1 MFIATQS
8 LHRCLV
14 TTIRWSLISSRLT
27 VPLAVS
33 LRSGIEPWPST
44 PLRLSPIPDG
54 GSFDSVTAPNCLSV
68 HPKTISPC
76 AATIAPSMLDRMNF
90 AQNSAF
96 PLLIPSPSV
105 SSTELSPQVL
115 EVQAPSASNMPDLCD
130 TVDAAAIGVESCC
143 NVWHVTPS
151 YVCYSTPS
159 VFHNTPSS
167 TVVPQTM
174 PADSTS
180 FLLPS
185 AFRRPSDDMQQTF
198 DEQYLQNAVFYTI
211 NENYGDSQRTDEEN
225 TFAGADSS
233 AGKHTSLCKVCGD
246 KASGYHYGVTSC
258 EGCKGFFRRS
268 IQKQMEYR
276 CLRDGRCQ
284 VYRLNRNRCQYC
296 RFKKCLAVGMS
307 RDSVRYGRVPKR
319 SREGTTEARDNCV
332 AVIDA
337 DIEAQSEL
345 ERDKSAI
352 FDIILSVS
360 HAHKANCN
368 YIEEKI
374 KHMQPRAINFNF
386 DRNEMFENGCV
397 NSAEMLDEQR
407 IIMWQTLSG
416 KILPEIQHIVE
427 FAKSI
432 PGFLRLDQSDQ
443 VSLIKNGFFEMWLV
457 RVSRVFNGLTGS
469 LMLADGNIVS
479 RQQLEIIYG
488 CDLTSMMI
496 NFSISISALQLSD
509 GEVGIFTAVVL
520 LSQERPC
527 LNDYGQVEQLKEK
540 LLEALKL
547 QIATSHAAEQQ
558 LYQLL
563 LIKRQ
568 QLKTIGEKHWEVLA
582 WFQMNRKRLTLPAL
596 YAEIYNIDQSSE
608 GQERDNLK
616 WNPCYRS
623 AMAHTECPP

>member
-1 MFIATQS
+1 
-8 LHRCLV
+8 
-14 TTIRWSLISSRLT
+14 
-27 VPLAVS
+27 
-33 LRSGIEPWPST
+33 
-44 PLRLSPIPDG
+44 
-54 GSFDSVTAPNCLSV
+54 
-68 HPKTISPC
+68 
-76 AATIAPSMLDRMNF
+76 
-90 AQNSAF
+90 
-96 PLLIPSPSV
+96 
-105 SSTELSPQVL
+105 
-115 EVQAPSASNMPDLCD
+115 MPDLCD
-130 TVDAAAIGVESCC
+130 TVDAATIGSDNCC
-143 NVWHVTPS
+143 SVWQVTPS
-151 YVCYSTPS
+151 YVSYPTPS
-159 VFHNTPSS
+159 VYPNTPSS
-167 TVVPQTM
+167 TVIPQTM

-180 FLLPS
+180 FLVPS
-185 AFRRPSDDMQQTF
+185 ALRRPSDEIQQTF
-198 DEQYLQNAVFYTI
+198 DEQYFQNTVYYAT
-211 NENYGDSQRTDEEN
+211 NENYTDSQG
-225 TFAGADSS
+225 AGEDRSFTTADSS
-233 AGKHTSLCKVCGD
+233 AGKHSSLCKVCGD

-319 SREGTTEARDNCV
+319 SREDAAEARDGCLSVLDGDVESGCAHEVTGN
-332 AVIDA
+332 
-337 DIEAQSEL
+337 
-345 ERDKSAI
+345 KSAV

-368 YIEEKI
+368 YVDEKV
-374 KHMQPRAINFNF
+374 KNMQPRAIHF
-386 DRNEMFENGCV
+386 DFGKSEIFENKRL

-457 RVSRVFNGLTGS
+457 RVSRVFSELSGS
-469 LMLADGNIVS
+469 LMLSDGNIVS

-488 CDLTSMMI
+488 SDLTNMMI
-496 NFSISISALQLSD
+496 NFATSISALQLSD
-509 GEVGIFTAVVL
+509 SEVGIFTAVVLLSQGFLRLDQSDQVSLIKNGFFEMWLVRVSRVFSELSGSLMLSDGNIVSRQQLEIIYGSDLTNMMINFATSISALQLSDSEVGIFTAVVL

-527 LNDYGQVEQLKEK
+527 LNDYGQVDQLKEK

-547 QIATSHAAEQQ
+547 KIASTRTTEQQ
-558 LYQLL
+558 LFEILL
-563 LIKRQ
+563 MKRQ
-568 QLKTIGEKHWEVLA
+568 HLKSIGEKHWEVLS

-596 YAEIYNIDQSSE
+596 YAEIYNIDQPSDT
-608 GQERDNLK
+608 QERDRGSWKCNQ
-616 WNPCYRS
+616 YYAATVRS
-623 AMAHTECPP
+623 DGPA

>member
-1 MFIATQS
+1 MWYHICGVREVDDCEWVAVHIGVAVSALPSSYRWMFIATQS

-211 NENYGDSQRTDEEN
+211 NENYGDSQRTDEGN
-225 TFAGADSS
+225 CYLLQKSLIRSPIYPRLTPTKTCYKKRKFFVCVPTDSFLNLLQLQE
-233 AGKHTSLCKVCGD
+233 K
-246 KASGYHYGVTSC
+246 
-258 EGCKGFFRRS
+258 RS
-268 IQKQMEYR
+268 IKTY
-276 CLRDGRCQ
+276 LIF
-284 VYRLNRNRCQYC
+284 VTKK
-296 RFKKCLAVGMS
+296 RFS
-307 RDSVRYGRVPKR
+307 
-319 SREGTTEARDNCV
+319 
-332 AVIDA
+332 
-337 DIEAQSEL
+337 
-345 ERDKSAI
+345 
-352 FDIILSVS
+352 
-360 HAHKANCN
+360 KANSTLR
-368 YIEEKI
+368 
-374 KHMQPRAINFNF
+374 M
-386 DRNEMFENGCV
+386 
-397 NSAEMLDEQR
+397 SACFGLF
-407 IIMWQTLSG
+407 S
-416 KILPEIQHIVE
+416 
-427 FAKSI
+427 
-432 PGFLRLDQSDQ
+432 Q
-443 VSLIKNGFFEMWLV
+443 VI
-457 RVSRVFNGLTGS
+457 
-469 LMLADGNIVS
+469 
-479 RQQLEIIYG
+479 
-488 CDLTSMMI
+488 
-496 NFSISISALQLSD
+496 
-509 GEVGIFTAVVL
+509 
-520 LSQERPC
+520 
-527 LNDYGQVEQLKEK
+527 
-540 LLEALKL
+540 
-547 QIATSHAAEQQ
+547 
-558 LYQLL
+558 
-563 LIKRQ
+563 
-568 QLKTIGEKHWEVLA
+568 
-582 WFQMNRKRLTLPAL
+582 
-596 YAEIYNIDQSSE
+596 
-608 GQERDNLK
+608 
-616 WNPCYRS
+616 
-623 AMAHTECPP
+623 